1 MSDESRLQ
9 LLEERVAWLQKHVL
23 EQDKAML
30 EMSESLAQLR
40 ELVIALR
47 SRASEGGDTAA
58 ASPARAATDA
68 DGAAAERRT

>member
-30 EMSESLAQLR
+30 EMS
-40 ELVIALR
+40 
-47 SRASEGGDTAA
+47 
-58 ASPARAATDA
+58 
-68 DGAAAERRT
+68 

>member
-30 EMSESLAQLR
+30 EQSEALDQLR
-40 ELVIALR
+40 ELVLALR
-47 SRASEGGDTAA
+47 TRSTEGGDNAP
-58 ASPARAATDA
+58 ASPAD
-68 DGAAAERRT
+68 ERPPHY